1 MNLQIALDIFFE
13 KVNFFKFKIGSEYK
27 FSEIKNFFL
36 KNGYESSYLVEKKG
50 QFSQRG
56 DIVDIFPPDLENPVR
71 FEFFGDEL
79 ESIRFFEVDSQI
91 SIEKIE
97 EIKIFGNILS
107 GNEFELVEMIS
118 EINNDDVLIVTEN
131 KELVDYKLEEYILLN
146 RDKEN
151 LYRKRYENLKKK
163 SFFVLAKNFSKE
175 QLETF
180 KNKEKLEKLA
190 NKNKIFIQTKNYEK
204 KLSDYNQI
212 LKKNQNNFF
221 VSNFELFEG
230 FLSEKNKIF
239 VLTDRELDGYIYE
252 NSKKVK
258 KSIKYKKLNQILVD
272 DYVIHIQ
279 YGVGI
284 YKGIQTIDEKDYLKV
299 KYADEDI
306 LYIPVEKL
314 DRLEKYISSDLEPK
328 LFRLGTS
335 GFKRKRKKLEEDIQK
350 FAAELIKIQARR
362 KRQTGFIYQK
372 DTVWQEEFE
381 ESFQNWRQ

>member
-1 MNLQIALDIFFE
+1 MEKLNFLAQIDKNFFNKINKKKEVYRGEIPWILERSDFKKIIYISASNKNLENYYSMLDNYFFNKNIFSKNFEKNKKYIDIFENISQTKEDIVGINVKMLDILKNQNKFILFMNLQIALDIFFE

-107 GNEFELVEMIS
+107 GNKFELVEMIS

-131 KELVDYKLEEYILLN
+131 EELVDYKLEEYILLN

-252 NSKKVK
+252 
-258 KSIKYKKLNQILVD
+258 I
-272 DYVIHIQ
+272 
-279 YGVGI
+279 
-284 YKGIQTIDEKDYLKV
+284 
-299 KYADEDI
+299 
-306 LYIPVEKL
+306 
-314 DRLEKYISSDLEPK
+314 
-328 LFRLGTS
+328 
-335 GFKRKRKKLEEDIQK
+335 
-350 FAAELIKIQARR
+350 
-362 KRQTGFIYQK
+362 
-372 DTVWQEEFE
+372 
-381 ESFQNWRQ
+381 

>member
-1 MNLQIALDIFFE
+1 MEKLNFLAQIDKNFFNKINKKKEVYRGEIPWILERSDFKKIIYISASNKNLENYYSMLDNYFFNESICSKDFEKNKKYIDIFENISQTKEDIVGINVKMLDILKNQNKFILFMNLQIALDIFFE

-56 DIVDIFPPDLENPVR
+56 DIVDIFPPDLGNPVR

-107 GNEFELVEMIS
+107 GNKFELVEMIS

-131 KELVDYKLEEYILLN
+131 EELVDYKLEEYILLN

-175 QLETF
+175 QLETL
-180 KNKEKLEKLA
+180 KNNA
-190 NKNKIFIQTKNYEK
+190 
-204 KLSDYNQI
+204 S
-212 LKKNQNNFF
+212 
-221 VSNFELFEG
+221 
-230 FLSEKNKIF
+230 
-239 VLTDRELDGYIYE
+239 
-252 NSKKVK
+252 
-258 KSIKYKKLNQILVD
+258 
-272 DYVIHIQ
+272 
-279 YGVGI
+279 
-284 YKGIQTIDEKDYLKV
+284 
-299 KYADEDI
+299 
-306 LYIPVEKL
+306 
-314 DRLEKYISSDLEPK
+314 
-328 LFRLGTS
+328 
-335 GFKRKRKKLEEDIQK
+335 RKK
-350 FAAELIKIQARR
+350 
-362 KRQTGFIYQK
+362 
-372 DTVWQEEFE
+372 
-381 ESFQNWRQ
+381 